1 MKDSLRQ
8 RLLWI
13 IDDYTNKKEDL
24 EEKLKLYQKN
34 NYYLSCIKIEVVI
47 TELRRFIRDIKAEVE

>member
-34 NYYLSCIKIEVVI
+34 NDYLSCIKTEIVI